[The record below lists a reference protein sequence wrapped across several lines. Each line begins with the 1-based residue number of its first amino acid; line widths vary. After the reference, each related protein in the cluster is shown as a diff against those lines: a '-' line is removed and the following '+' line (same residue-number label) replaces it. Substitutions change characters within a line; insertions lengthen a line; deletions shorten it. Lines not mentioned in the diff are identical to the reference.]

1 MAFTAADADA
11 YFGNNT
17 FDPYAD
23 SSLIGSWLRRMI
35 GDTGTNKI
43 DAMTKQQDEMS
54 KFYGEQDEPFTYD
67 DWQNYQSLANAY
79 NGSSNRLGSIF
90 FPDAGEFGKGK
101 SISPISDSGGDLFD
115 ASGKNASDY
124 ENSMSVIKDFG
135 KQRDSVENNDT
146 LISTVANASR
156 SYYGKDWNQLNDEQ
170 KNDIMGL
177 VNSGNAEQ
185 VNGMRNK
192 FLDYSIGGYNANDG
206 NYGDRVINALLD
218 TALMFGGGGLAGK
231 AIKTGA
237 KGIGRL
243 GAKNA
248 AKEAAAE
255 GADAVTKTAAAEGA
269 EVAADA
275 ASKSGFGKAI
285 DKLKSGAGKV
295 AKMTIPFTALG
306 AGMNFAD
313 RLDD

>member
-17 FDPYAD
+17 FDPHAD
-23 SSLIGSWLRRMI
+23 SSIIGSWLRSMF
-35 GDTGTNKI
+35 GDNGTSKV
-43 DAMTKQQDEMS
+43 DAMTNQQNEMS

-79 NGSSNRLGSIF
+79 NGSSNRLGRIL
-90 FPDAGEFGKGK
+90 FPEAGEFGKGK
-101 SISPISDSGGDLFD
+101 SVGWFFDSLEDMLD
-115 ASGKNASDY
+115 ASGKDAADY

-146 LISTVANASR
+146 LINTVANASR
-156 SYYGKDWNQLNDEQ
+156 SYYGKDWNQLNDDQ

-177 VNSGNAEQ
+177 VNSGNVEQ
-185 VNGMRNK
+185 VNGTRNK
-192 FLDYSIGGYNANDG
+192 ALDFFIGGYNANDG
-206 NYGDRVINALLD
+206 HYGDRVIDMLLGPV
-218 TALMFGGGGLAGK
+218 LMLGGGGLAGK
-231 AIKTGA
+231 AIKIGA

-255 GADAVTKTAAAEGA
+255 GAEA
-269 EVAADA
+269 AADA
-275 ASKSGFGKAI
+275 ASKSGFGKAM
-285 DKLKSGAGKV
+285 DGLKSGAGKV
-295 AKMTIPFTALG
+295 AKMTIPFAAAG
-306 AGMNFAD
+306 AGMHLAG
-313 RLDD
+313 LDD